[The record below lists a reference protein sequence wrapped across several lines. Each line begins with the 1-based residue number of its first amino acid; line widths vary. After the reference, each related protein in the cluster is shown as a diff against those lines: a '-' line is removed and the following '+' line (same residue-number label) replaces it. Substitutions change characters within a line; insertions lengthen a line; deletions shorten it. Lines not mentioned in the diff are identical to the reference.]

1 MDDQSEV
8 NALIRKIYH
17 AIDRALQA
25 VCGILPEPLLRLV
38 KRLHRMLTY
47 GFMGCINT
55 AIQLLVF
62 SLCYKLLRIPVEIS
76 HALGF
81 VCASSHGYLLNSNLT
96 FTEGRGRSRAQFL
109 QYVGVDAVLAAL
121 GSFFMGWIETINA
134 PVVLV
139 EAIVAVAVGLIH
151 YVIYKFLVF
160 RIKKDDKNESN

>member
-1 MDDQSEV
+1 MDDRTEV
-8 NALIRKIYH
+8 NSLIRKIYH
-17 AIDRALQA
+17 GIDRGLQA

-62 SLCYKLLRIPVEIS
+62 TLCYKLLRIPVEIS

-81 VCASSHGYLLNSNLT
+81 ACASVHGYLLNSNLT

-109 QYVGVDAVLAAL
+109 QYVGVDVALTVL
-121 GSFFMGWIETINA
+121 GSFFMGWIENIDA
-134 PVVLV
+134 PVVVV
-139 EAIVAVAVGLIH
+139 EAATAVAVGLIH
-151 YVIYKFLVF
+151 YVIFKYLVF
-160 RIKKDDKNESN
+160 RIKKDDKTEGR